1 MDRYIHVTQWNWP
14 EALLAKLY
22 NCYSASL
29 PNSFLLVNN
38 AIQNIDR
45 AIVCDFGVLALYSQ
59 LVVKTTSWERHFF
72 KFVATDMT
80 GAKILGSSIL
90 RW

>member
-38 AIQNIDR
+38 AIQNIDSI
-45 AIVCDFGVLALYSQ
+45 IVCDFGVLALYRQ
-59 LVVKTTSWERHFF
+59 LVVKTTLWGRYLFTF
-72 KFVATDMT
+72 AATDMT
-80 GAKILGSSIL
+80 GAQI
-90 RW
+90 